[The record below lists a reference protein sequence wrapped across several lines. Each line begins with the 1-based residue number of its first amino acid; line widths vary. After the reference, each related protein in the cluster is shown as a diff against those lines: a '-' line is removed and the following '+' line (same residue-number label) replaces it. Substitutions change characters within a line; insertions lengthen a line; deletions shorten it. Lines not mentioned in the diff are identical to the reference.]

1 VRLTNGAF
9 CVDGLLAFSAA
20 VCWVLGFERR
30 KERLGGRARVK
41 ISRQNLVKSFAA
53 QSRKRARRPS
63 PPNQKARPRSARF
76 ASAICRA
83 CVALDMLLQ
92 RRSTSTLHPSSI
104 MRTFVVTLTLLLS
117 HGSFLVRHRRHNRR
131 TDAATTVALHHVIV
145 DSSHSTNECCFR
157 IQFSTRTRVQHSPSS
172 SHTLYP
178 PILPLLLS
186 LQNMVQA
193 REFDQLFATDQ
204 CLVPGT
210 GDTTAAVL
218 GPCNTN
224 QFPLC
229 DAASTLICYNRQPS
243 RHLFHADNRQPLYY
257 IDYRNVRCYPN
268 DWHGCSSCT
277 PGRYC
282 KSESRCILEE
292 EGYPCAEWI

>member
-1 VRLTNGAF
+1 
-9 CVDGLLAFSAA
+9 
-20 VCWVLGFERR
+20 
-30 KERLGGRARVK
+30 
-41 ISRQNLVKSFAA
+41 
-53 QSRKRARRPS
+53 
-63 PPNQKARPRSARF
+63 
-76 ASAICRA
+76 
-83 CVALDMLLQ
+83 
-92 RRSTSTLHPSSI
+92 
-104 MRTFVVTLTLLLS
+104 
-117 HGSFLVRHRRHNRR
+117 
-131 TDAATTVALHHVIV
+131 
-145 DSSHSTNECCFR
+145 
-157 IQFSTRTRVQHSPSS
+157 
-172 SHTLYP
+172 
-178 PILPLLLS
+178 
-186 LQNMVQA
+186 MVQA

-210 GDTTAAVL
+210 GETTAAVL

-229 DAASTLICYNRQPS
+229 DPATTLICYNRQPS